1 MYPTKFERPRVNTYT
16 AAFTEKLFE
25 KQRDCSKMQR
35 TPRFWSSKLL
45 GERWWYRAW
54 NGGRAGLDHGGGAG
68 LYQDE
73 EGGWAWS
80 ALDWGGICGEPPI
93 PAPAPRPS

>member
-1 MYPTKFERPRVNTYT
+1 
-16 AAFTEKLFE
+16 
-25 KQRDCSKMQR
+25 MQR

-68 LYQDE
+68 LDQDE

-80 ALDWGGICGEPPI
+80 ALDWGGVCGEPPI
-93 PAPAPRPS
+93 PAPAPRPSWRTETIPLSNLLGKETLNPEANLVAV